1 MQGGYSHQIRNYVST
16 VFSVIFLVLLLVY
29 AAYIEYFQ
37 DAKDQVS
44 ATRLLENP
52 VSDRI
57 LRSTTSFRF
66 KNRIGEYQIA
76 KEKEGWLMQEPRVI
90 PAKEETVE
98 RIFNALSK
106 IKIHTVHQ
114 FEPINFQ
121 SFSLDKPI
129 IEIEL
134 YTKLNEKYDVKIG
147 LLNPINNTSYM
158 TVSGHNRIFQTNL
171 FEGRLEKLEL
181 SDFIESQVFSKN
193 ISEISE
199 FKLYHGKNSS
209 PYNEISLKGGLW
221 QTKKYKV
228 ISEDKLKEKLSKI
241 FEIKTHM
248 IIDQVEPEVA
258 TLLDNYLEN
267 PLYRVEVTTTDG
279 KKIHYKVSP
288 LIKAVPELKL
298 EKRQFFIMSASN
310 RKYPYIINKNY
321 LEDFVIR
328 YSDLRP

>member
-1 MQGGYSHQIRNYVST
+1 MIDGYSHQIRNYFST
-16 VFSVIFLVLLLVY
+16 IFSVIFLFLLLIF
-29 AAYIEYFQ
+29 AAYVEYFQ
-37 DAKDQVS
+37 DAKEQIS

-52 VSDRI
+52 ITNRI
-57 LRSTTSFRF
+57 LKSTVSFRF
-66 KNRIGEYQIA
+66 KNRIGEYQLT
-76 KEKEGWLMQEPRVI
+76 KEQDGWLMQEPRVI
-90 PAKEETVE
+90 PAKEETIKRVMQS
-98 RIFNALSK
+98 LSK

-129 IEIEL
+129 IEIQL

-147 LLNPINNTSYM
+147 LMNPINNTSYM

-181 SDFIESQVFSKN
+181 SDFIESQIFSKN
-193 ISEISE
+193 IADITD
-199 FKLYHGKNSS
+199 FKLFQGKNNN
-209 PYNEISLKGGLW
+209 PFNDFTLKDNEWK
-221 QTKKYKV
+221 TKKYRV
-228 ISEDKLKEKLSKI
+228 ISEEKLKNKLTQI

-248 IIDQVEPEVA
+248 IIDQVDSEVK

-267 PLYRVEVTTTDG
+267 PLYRIELTDSNKNKVTY
-279 KKIHYKVSP
+279 KIST

-298 EKRQFFIMSASN
+298 DKRQYFIMSASD

-321 LEDFVIR
+321 LDEFVIR